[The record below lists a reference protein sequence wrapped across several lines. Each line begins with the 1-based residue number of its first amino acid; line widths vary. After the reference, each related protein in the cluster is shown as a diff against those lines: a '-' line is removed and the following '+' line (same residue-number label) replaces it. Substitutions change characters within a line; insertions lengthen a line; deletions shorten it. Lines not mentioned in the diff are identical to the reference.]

1 MIDELN
7 KLMEEHRDEI
17 RRLQNLR
24 VIVKSLSDFTK
35 QANMKELCLKTIA
48 ELCFIKEGQKDQR
61 EMMREINDK
70 DRASVEKYMTK
81 FKEERPS
88 PAQMREPITEP
99 SSPARH
105 LARPSAGGG
114 GGTLTFNRT
123 VVRTSAGARGIPSPK
138 GALQF
143 SPRAPPQSQLDLNA
157 VNNNDGPAI
166 GGIAD
171 PCGTL

>member
-1 MIDELN
+1 MD
-7 KLMEEHRDEI
+7 EHRDEI
-17 RRLQNLR
+17 RRLPNLR
-24 VIVKSLSDFTK
+24 LIIKSLSDFTK

-48 ELCFIKEGQKDQR
+48 ELCYIKEGQKDQR

-81 FKEERPS
+81 IKEERPS
-88 PAQMREPITEP
+88 PAPMREPITEP
-99 SSPARH
+99 SSPARQ
-105 LARPSAGGG
+105 LTRPSAGGGIGGGG

-123 VVRTSAGARGIPSPK
+123 MVRTSVGGRGIPSPK

-157 VNNNDGPAI
+157 VNNNDAPAI